1 MKSLEE
7 LRAAI
12 REAADLI
19 EPDPAIDRI
28 LDLFLRVISTPGNLI
43 GLREVAALLGIDI
56 SAANMRAARG
66 KIPAPV
72 ARLSYGRVWTR
83 WDIEEDLAARTA
95 AVRHNVHQEAG

>member
-28 LDLFLRVISTPGNLI
+28 LDLFLRVIKTPGNLI
-43 GLREVAALLGIDI
+43 GLREVAGLLGIDV
-56 SAANMRAARG
+56 SAANMRAARHT
-66 KIPAPV
+66 IPAPV
-72 ARLSYGRVWTR
+72 AQLSYGRVWTR
-83 WDIEEDLAARTA
+83 WDIEAYLATHPA
-95 AVRHNVHQEAG
+95 AVRHNVHREAG

>member
-1 MKSLEE
+1 MKSLKE

-12 REAADLI
+12 REAANLV

-43 GLREVAALLGIDI
+43 GLREVAGLLGVDI
-56 SAANMRAARG
+56 SAANMRAHRG
-66 KIPAPV
+66 TLPAPV

-83 WDIEEDLAARTA
+83 WDIEAYLATHPA
-95 AVRHNVHQEAG
+95 AVRHNVHQEAS